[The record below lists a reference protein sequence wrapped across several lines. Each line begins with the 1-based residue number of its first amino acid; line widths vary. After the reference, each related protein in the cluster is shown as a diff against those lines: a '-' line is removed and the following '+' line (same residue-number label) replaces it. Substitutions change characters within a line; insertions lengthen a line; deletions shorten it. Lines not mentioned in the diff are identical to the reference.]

1 MAPQA
6 RLSHLDSLPLREHI
20 DDVWM
25 SLRAANRRPKTLEDY
40 QEVWRP
46 FYVFLAQRLGRPP
59 LLADFTLQGVQA
71 YLAYERRPDRARPLA
86 DRSLVAKAR
95 TLKAI
100 AGRLHADGKTATNRL
115 AMLQTPAAAEA
126 DGRVLCD
133 AERLALFLGAA
144 GVSLTDRCT
153 RALLAVLDDVG
164 PRASELVSL
173 DAADVDFVRGWILLR
188 EPAKRGLVRQLPL
201 GRVSRQLLRNHLG
214 RRHSGPLFIGHT
226 GERLTDDA
234 VRSRLVRLSQA
245 VGIPRVS
252 PHDFRRTAATLYTAY
267 GASDDLRDRV
277 FGWKPNRRARTSAA
291 YVFLTPEHVVAAHRE
306 RLSPLDRL
314 DPIRHRRDLA
324 A

>member
-1 MAPQA
+1 MASRS

-25 SLRAANRRPKTLEDY
+25 SMRAGNRRPKTIEDY

-46 FYVFLAQRLGRPP
+46 FYVFLARRLDHAPM
-59 LLADFTLQGVQA
+59 LADFTLQAAQS
-71 YLAYERRPDRARPLA
+71 YLAYEQRPDRPPPLS

-100 AGRLHADGKTATNRL
+100 ASRLHADGKTGTNRL
-115 AMLQTPAAAEA
+115 AQLQTPLAAEP
-126 DGRVLCD
+126 DGRVLND

-144 GVSLTDRCT
+144 GVTEGDRCS
-153 RALLAVLDDVG
+153 RGLLALLDDVG
-164 PRASELVSL
+164 PRVSELVSL
-173 DAADVDFVRGWILLR
+173 DAHDVDFERGWIVLR

-214 RRHSGPLFIGHT
+214 RRRSGPLFT
-226 GERLTDDA
+226 GNGGGRLTADA
-234 VRSRLVRLSQA
+234 VRSRLVRMSLA

-267 GASDDLRDRV
+267 GARAMTCATRSSA
-277 FGWKPNRRARTSAA
+277 GRRTAGRAAPPPTCSSPQSTSW
-291 YVFLTPEHVVAAHRE
+291 P
-306 RLSPLDRL
+306 
-314 DPIRHRRDLA
+314 PIA
-324 A
+324 SG